1 MLEWSDALI
10 IAAVIAIINRIKS
23 EAPEIKGY
31 WYTIIAFALGAGLY
45 VAGLY
50 LPEIAKVAILI
61 GLSASGIYDAYKKQ

>member
-1 MLEWSDALI
+1 MLEWSDALV

-31 WYTIIAFALGAGLY
+31 WYTIIAFVLGGLLY

-50 LPEIAKVAILI
+50 LPEVAKVAILI
-61 GLSASGIYDAYKKQ
+61 GLSSSGVYDAYKKQ